1 MEKKQEDLF
10 NEEELTSQEMTTI
23 KEESLAIKKSKDEIK
38 LLLFLNKKPEP
49 KYIKQHPIIKVK
61 IQTPQGEKSVP
72 YKYVPITYIRTLLD
86 TIYPNYSYE
95 IKETK
100 LVANSIQTT
109 VRLYL
114 TDWNGNQFFR
124 DGVGAQKIQVD
135 SLSSPVDMNKMKP
148 DAIQMA
154 SPASATYAFKNAC
167 ESLGNLF
174 GRGLNVDIDYNVANS
189 TDLKEAVNAK
199 YDNIFKDETNV

>member
-1 MEKKQEDLF
+1 MAKEEKKELF
-10 NEEELTSQEMTTI
+10 ENEEMTSQEITTI
-23 KEESLAIKKSKDEIK
+23 KQESLAIKQSKDEVK
-38 LLLFLNKKPEP
+38 LLMFLNKKPDL
-49 KYIKQHPIIKVK
+49 KYIKNHPMINVNVNGQNK
-61 IQTPQGEKSVP
+61 P
-72 YKYVPITYIRTLLD
+72 YRYVPITYIRTILD
-86 TIYPNYSYE
+86 AIYPNYSYE

-124 DGVGAQKIQVD
+124 DGIGAQKIQVD
-135 SLSSPVDMNKMKP
+135 KNSSPVDMNKMKS

-174 GRGLNVDIDYNVANS
+174 GRGLNADMDYNVANS
-189 TDLKEAVNAK
+189 ADLKEAVNVK
-199 YDNIFKDETNV
+199 YDNIFKEEPNV

>member
-1 MEKKQEDLF
+1 MAKEQ
-10 NEEELTSQEMTTI
+10 EELFKDEEMTSQEITTI
-23 KEESLAIKKSKDEIK
+23 KEESLAIKQSKDEIK
-38 LLLFLNKKPEP
+38 LLMFLNKKPEP
-49 KYIKQHPIIKVK
+49 KYIKNHPMINVNVNGKN
-61 IQTPQGEKSVP
+61 QP
-72 YKYVPITYIRTLLD
+72 YRYVPITYIRTILD
-86 TIYPNYSYE
+86 AIYPNYSYE

-135 SLSSPVDMNKMKP
+135 KGSSPVDMNKMKS

-174 GRGLNVDIDYNVANS
+174 GRGLNSDMDFNVANS
-189 TDLKEAVNAK
+189 SYLKETVGAK
-199 YDNIFKDETNV
+199 YDNIFKEEPNV

>member
-1 MEKKQEDLF
+1 MAKEEKKELF
-10 NEEELTSQEMTTI
+10 ENEEMTSQEITTI
-23 KEESLAIKKSKDEIK
+23 KEESLAIKQSKDEVK
-38 LLLFLNKKPEP
+38 LLMFLNKKPDQ
-49 KYIKQHPIIKVK
+49 KYIKNHPMINVNVNGQSK
-61 IQTPQGEKSVP
+61 P
-72 YKYVPITYIRTLLD
+72 YRYVPITYIRTILD
-86 TIYPNYSYE
+86 AIYPNYSYE

-124 DGVGAQKIQVD
+124 DGIGAQKIQVD
-135 SLSSPVDMNKMKP
+135 KNSSPVDMNKMKS

-174 GRGLNVDIDYNVANS
+174 GRGLNADMDYNVANS
-189 TDLKEAVNAK
+189 VDLKEAVNVK
-199 YDNIFKDETNV
+199 YDNIFKEEPNV

>member
-1 MEKKQEDLF
+1 MANKQEELF
-10 NEEELTSQEMTTI
+10 NENEMTNQEITAI
-23 KEESLAIKKSKDEIK
+23 KNESLDIKKSKDEIK
-38 LLLFLNKKPEP
+38 LLMFLNKKPDV
-49 KYIKQHPIIKVK
+49 KYIKEHPTVKLK
-61 IQTPQGEKSVP
+61 IQTPKGEKYIPS
-72 YKYVPITYIRTLLD
+72 KYVPITYVRTILD
-86 TIYPNYSYE
+86 AIYPNYSFE

-135 SLSSPVDMNKMKP
+135 SGSSPIDMNKMKS

-154 SPASATYAFKNAC
+154 APSSASYAFKNAC
-167 ESLGNLF
+167 ESLGNIF
-174 GRGLNVDIDYNVANS
+174 GRGLNSDIDYNVSSS
-189 TDLKEAVNAK
+189 TDLKEAVSAK
-199 YDNIFKDETNV
+199 YDNIFKN